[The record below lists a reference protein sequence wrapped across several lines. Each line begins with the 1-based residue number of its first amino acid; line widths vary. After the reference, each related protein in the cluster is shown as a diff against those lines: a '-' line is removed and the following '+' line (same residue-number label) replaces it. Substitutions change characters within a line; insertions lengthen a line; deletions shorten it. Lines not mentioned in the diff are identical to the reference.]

1 MPRSC
6 CCYRLGMKT
15 FLVTGASKGI
25 GFSISARL
33 AEAGHKVIGI
43 ARHVPPSFPGSF
55 FPGDLSDEKE
65 TASLLEQIEREHL
78 VDGIINN
85 VGIVG
90 VPSFAEN
97 VEIAAFRS
105 VMDLNLVP
113 ALQTAGV
120 FLPRMK
126 SQRWGRV
133 INISSISAL
142 GARER
147 TAYAAAKSALNA
159 ITVSWALE
167 LAPFGVTV
175 NAVAPGPVETDLFR
189 VNNPQGSK
197 GEARYLAMVPMNRLG
212 TPAEIAGAVNFLAS
226 DEASFIT
233 GHVLTVDGGAS
244 AGI

>member
-1 MPRSC
+1 
-6 CCYRLGMKT
+6 MKT

-25 GFSISARL
+25 GFGISTRL
-33 AEAGHKVIGI
+33 AKAGHTVVGV
-43 ARHVPPSFPGSF
+43 ARHAPPSFPGKFIS
-55 FPGDLSDEKE
+55 GDLSDEQE
-65 TASLLEQIEREHL
+65 TASLLEQIAREHS
-78 VDGIINN
+78 VDGVVNN
-85 VGIVG
+85 MGTVG
-90 VPSFAEN
+90 VPTCAEN
-97 VEIAAFRS
+97 VSLADFRR
-105 VMDLNLVP
+105 VMDWTVRP
-113 ALQTAGV
+113 ALQAAGV

-126 SQRWGRV
+126 SQRWGRI

-147 TAYAAAKSALNA
+147 TAYAATKSALNA

-175 NAVAPGPVETDLFR
+175 NAVAPGPVATDLFR
-189 VNNPQGSK
+189 VNNPTGSE
-197 GEARYLAMVPMNRLG
+197 GEARYLSMVPMNRLG
-212 TPAEIAGAVNFLAS
+212 TPEDIAGAVNFLAS